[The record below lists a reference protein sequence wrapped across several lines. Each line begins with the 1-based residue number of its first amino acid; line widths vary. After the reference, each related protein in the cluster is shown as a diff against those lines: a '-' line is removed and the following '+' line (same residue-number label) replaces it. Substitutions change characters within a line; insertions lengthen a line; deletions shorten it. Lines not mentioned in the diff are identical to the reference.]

1 MPGGGGGGSPG
12 TIRWRTPGGGGY
24 LPPVDVVSLGKAGL
38 QGWRAKLADAV
49 AGPVARRSR
58 VDADQVQAVVGGV
71 FFVLS
76 VVYVV
81 GTVRRMAGQ
90 G

>member
-1 MPGGGGGGSPG
+1 MTTAKQVGQ
-12 TIRWRTPGGGGY
+12 
-24 LPPVDVVSLGKAGL
+24 AGL
-38 QGWRAKLADAV
+38 QGWRAKVADRVAAPLAQR
-49 AGPVARRSR
+49 GPL
-58 VDADQVQAVVGGV
+58 DEDQVRALIGGA

-81 GTVRRMAGQ
+81 QTVRAAAG

>member
-1 MPGGGGGGSPG
+1 MDAISF
-12 TIRWRTPGGGGY
+12 
-24 LPPVDVVSLGKAGL
+24 GKAGL
-38 QGWRAKLADAV
+38 QGWRARVADAV
-49 AGPVARRSR
+49 ASPVARRSGF
-58 VDADQVQAVVGGV
+58 DDDQVRAAVGAA

-81 GTVRRMAGQ
+81 QTVRRLAG